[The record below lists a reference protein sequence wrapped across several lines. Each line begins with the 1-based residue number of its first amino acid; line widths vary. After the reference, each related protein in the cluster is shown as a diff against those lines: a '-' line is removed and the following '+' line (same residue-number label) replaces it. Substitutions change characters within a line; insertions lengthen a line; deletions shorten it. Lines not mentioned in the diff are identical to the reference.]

1 MRGRRRQTRSEKT
14 NNNISMNK
22 DDERVLCVPTAD
34 VVEIIGDKTGL
45 IYQPEMH
52 QKLADLVAQ
61 ACATKKF
68 VRRGDCETDESLLQI
83 IPYVI
88 YWMRDTGEFLSFSRG
103 SKIHEN
109 RLANKVSIG
118 IGGHMNEEDG
128 GNYFEA
134 LLREQREEVSIP
146 PEILDI
152 QFRVSGYLRLIKTP
166 VDRVHFG
173 VVHVV
178 HVPRELRDKFL
189 VPPDETENL
198 KELQW
203 RNVVDLCALYTAGL
217 LEPWT
222 VEVLSSVF
230 TILPR
235 QP

>member
-1 MRGRRRQTRSEKT
+1 
-14 NNNISMNK
+14 MNK

-45 IYQPEMH
+45 IDQPILQEM
-52 QKLADLVAQ
+52 LAHLVVHS
-61 ACATKKF
+61 CATKKF

-88 YWMRDTGEFLSFSRG
+88 YWLRDSGEFLSFTRG

-134 LLREQREEVSIP
+134 LKREQREEVSVP
-146 PEILDI
+146 QELLDT
-152 QFRVSGYLRLIKTP
+152 QYRVIGYLRLTNTP

-173 VVHVV
+173 VVHLVT
-178 HVPRELRDKFL
+178 VPREAREKFL
-189 VPPDETENL
+189 IPPDESENL
-198 KELQW
+198 TDLQW
-203 RNVVDLCALYTAGL
+203 RSEEQLREMFEAGR

-222 VEVLSSVF
+222 IHALQEFMSIAKNWAAGSASK
-230 TILPR
+230 
-235 QP
+235 